1 MQTMRYINILDRVSR
16 VKTMKCFDYNNT
28 ILFAVPSGL
37 VSRAIGKSAENIRM
51 MQEQLGKR
59 VRIIEEPSGLG
70 DVEKFMRDV
79 VSPVGFKSVEVK
91 DNVIVLNAGPQSKA
105 SLIGRNRRREEE
117 LAEII
122 KSVFNL
128 ELKII

>member
-28 ILFAVPSGL
+28 ILFAVPGSMM
-37 VSRAIGKSAENIRM
+37 SRAIGRGAENIRM
-51 MQEQLGKR
+51 MQEQLGKKI
-59 VRIIEEPSGLG
+59 RIIEEPSNLK
-70 DVEKFMRDV
+70 DAEKFVKDV
-79 VSPVGFKSVEVK
+79 VAPVGFRAVEIK
-91 DNVIVLNAGPQSKA
+91 DNLLILNAGPQSKA

-122 KSVFNL
+122 KGVFNL